1 METQAYLI
9 LDLYPLACALTVLPM
24 SIILMYKMI
33 IKDSVKYAG
42 MYLLSFIY
50 FFAFI
55 YVWDTVGTKYRITT
69 EDYFYYTY
77 RPIEE
82 TIQLITS
89 DIQWIADSCNV
100 SYNYCIVVIYI
111 LLPIFI
117 LFLNASLTYLVYK
130 HAK

>member
-9 LDLYPLACALTVLPM
+9 LELYPLACALTVLPM
-24 SIILMYKMI
+24 GIILMYRMI
-33 IKDSVKYAG
+33 TKNSFRITG
-42 MYLLSFIY
+42 MFLLSFIHFY
-50 FFAFI
+50 TFI
-55 YVWDTVGTKYRITT
+55 HVWKTAGPKYQMVTD
-69 EDYFYYTY
+69 DYIYYTF